1 MGPTLARVHH
11 LDLRGVGCAWDT
23 RGEDVLGGSS
33 HHLVT
38 IDDDEQAVLPNDEP
52 VDLARCR
59 TIRVSRRSNRF
70 EDAHPVMS
78 SAVLC
83 TRLER
88 SIEAPG
94 ISYGNVASGGGC
106 ELVVERRV
114 GALASSAGWTIGDS
128 RS

>member
-1 MGPTLARVHH
+1 
-11 LDLRGVGCAWDT
+11 
-23 RGEDVLGGSS
+23 VLGGAS

-52 VDLARCR
+52 VDFARCR
-59 TIRVSRRSNRF
+59 TIRASRRSNRF
-70 EDAHPVMS
+70 KDAHPVMS

-88 SIEAPG
+88 SIEAPV
-94 ISYGNVASGGGC
+94 ISYGNVANGGGF
-106 ELVVERRV
+106 ERVVERRV
-114 GALASSAGWTIGDS
+114 AALASSAGWAIGDS